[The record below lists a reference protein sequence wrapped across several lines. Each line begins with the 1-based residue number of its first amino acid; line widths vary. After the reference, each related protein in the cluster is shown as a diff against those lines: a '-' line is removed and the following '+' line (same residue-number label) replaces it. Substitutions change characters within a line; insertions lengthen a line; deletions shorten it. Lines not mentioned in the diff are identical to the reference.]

1 MICYCVFT
9 VWVCACLYLVVWVY
23 YWSAVCCR
31 DNLHNTVSSGKC
43 TALTHTH
50 THTHTH
56 CRLHKHSLARDKC
69 THTRSREKKYAWL
82 VQSQI
87 FEKRKRFENTR
98 RKTNLFNI
106 SIISPNE
113 NRESK
118 WRLNALASLIVLKSF
133 RKDLISFWFHLR
145 NDKKRNGHM
154 RSSKLWA
161 TTLFFW
167 LPKTLAA
174 HKHTPLQY
182 RHLHTFLLN
191 KHILYAVL
199 FLNTSII
206 IVVMDT
212 VIERRATHTLSCT

>member
-31 DNLHNTVSSGKC
+31 DNLYNTVSSGKC
-43 TALTHTH
+43 TALTHTY
-50 THTHTH
+50 TH

-87 FEKRKRFENTR
+87 CACNYFVRACNYFVHAFVHTFENTH

-118 WRLNALASLIVLKSF
+118 WRLKALASLIVLL
-133 RKDLISFWFHLR
+133 RKRISHFLKKFQKRSHLILISP
-145 NDKKRNGHM
+145 KK
-154 RSSKLWA
+154 W
-161 TTLFFW
+161 
-167 LPKTLAA
+167 
-174 HKHTPLQY
+174 
-182 RHLHTFLLN
+182 
-191 KHILYAVL
+191 
-199 FLNTSII
+199 
-206 IVVMDT
+206 
-212 VIERRATHTLSCT
+212 